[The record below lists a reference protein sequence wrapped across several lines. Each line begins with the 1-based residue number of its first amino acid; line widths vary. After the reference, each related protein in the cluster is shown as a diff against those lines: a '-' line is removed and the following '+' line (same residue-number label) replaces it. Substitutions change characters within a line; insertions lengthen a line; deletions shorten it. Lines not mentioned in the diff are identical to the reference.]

1 MTGPPPKKQRLAD
14 DGRGPDSSGCDSSDD
29 DDGAL
34 EELARALALDRSGR
48 LAGVRGLDYSAV
60 SYRRFLGG
68 PETVAQVKAD
78 CLLVDSRAKQLD
90 DTFWLPHDA
99 VPRFGLERLA
109 KAVFDHHTSAGGVS
123 YPSAKSGAEWWVQV
137 RRGTVGGTGAAGGQG
152 GGRRCRSRGAD
163 GDRLPLGHGPRGE
176 RTGVHSLTLRRMK
189 RLFPT
194 STLVRIC
201 CRSCAPTASDCTHT
215 SRRSRT

>member
-68 PETVAQVKAD
+68 AETVAQVKAD

-152 GGRRCRSRGAD
+152 GGAGGGQGAASSATTG
-163 GDRLPLGHGPRGE
+163 GDAGAGAQTAIGFHWDMDLEVSAPA
-176 RTGVHSLTLRRMK
+176 
-189 RLFPT
+189 
-194 STLVRIC
+194 STV
-201 CRSCAPTASDCTHT
+201 SHCAG
-215 SRRSRT
+215 